1 MLSVYLVCLGG
12 VGVCLEV
19 FRGCWS
25 VCFRDLV
32 MFESIFS
39 VPGVFWGVLG
49 LFRSAFSVFW
59 TVFNVLGCFKCVL
72 GCFKCILG

>member
-1 MLSVYLVCLGG
+1 M
-12 VGVCLEV
+12 CLEV
-19 FRGCWS
+19 FRECCSVSGGVERVLS

-49 LFRSAFSVFW
+49 LFRSALSVFG
-59 TVFNVLGCFKCVL
+59 TVFNVL
-72 GCFKCILG
+72 